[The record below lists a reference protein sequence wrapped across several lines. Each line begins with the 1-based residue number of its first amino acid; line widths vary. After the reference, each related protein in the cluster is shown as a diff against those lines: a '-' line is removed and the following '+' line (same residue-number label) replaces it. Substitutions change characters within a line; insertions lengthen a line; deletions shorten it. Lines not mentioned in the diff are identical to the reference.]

1 MIRDCGLI
9 RAEGR
14 DIDGRGVV
22 RHRGELIPANEAPTS
37 SERDQLSYLVAVTG
51 DCEGLAAFD
60 RIHDLLGSLPQVALR
75 DLRLAHHAM
84 VRRMCHAVLLRDTRI
99 SPGRL
104 RSSPVVDR

>member
-9 RAEGR
+9 RAEAG
-14 DIDGRGVV
+14 DIDGCGVV

-37 SERDQLSYLVAVTG
+37 TQRDQLSYLVAVAG

-75 DLRLAHHAM
+75 DLRLAHHTM
-84 VRRMCHAVLLRDTRI
+84 VRRACYAVPLRGT
-99 SPGRL
+99 P
-104 RSSPVVDR
+104 